1 LKEKI
6 INKKIMKLL
15 IVTAVEQF
23 HKEILKLFKKA
34 EIESFSGSEIDGYK
48 SAKSL
53 LMTNS
58 WFPSESGGAE
68 SSLFFAFTEDDKI
81 DRLFVLIKEFNTHL
95 ETKNPV
101 KAVVLPIEKY
111 I

>member
-1 LKEKI
+1 
-6 INKKIMKLL
+6 MKLL
-15 IVTAVEQF
+15 MVTAVEQF
-23 HKEILKLFKKA
+23 HDDILKLFKMA

-58 WFPSESGGAE
+58 WFPSSSGGAE
-68 SSLFFAFTEDDKI
+68 SSLFFAFTEDSKI
-81 DRLFVLIKEFNTHL
+81 EKLFDLLEDFNKNL

-101 KAVVLPIEKY
+101 KAVVLPIEKH